1 MVVPYF
7 GAILGA
13 IPPVLFALTD
23 SPGKALAVLIVYVL
37 VQQVESNLII
47 PLVMSRTVRLHP
59 AVIAIGVVVVGR
71 LFGVVGLFVAV
82 PVISAIVILTEE
94 YWVKRWR
101 RHTSDRTTARYRAVR
116 QPQRSKRSESGQT
129 S

>member
-1 MVVPYF
+1 M
-7 GAILGA
+7 
-13 IPPVLFALTD
+13 
-23 SPGKALAVLIVYVL
+23 LIVYVL
-37 VQQVESNLII
+37 VQQIESNLII

-94 YWVKRWR
+94 YLGQGGGGGTRPPL
-101 RHTSDRTTARYRAVR
+101 DRGAGVTTTGRGYDRGGTGRETGAVR
-116 QPQRSKRSESGQT
+116 DAVGVLAVRAPQ
-129 S
+129 